1 MPLILVQEAEAP
13 AASNDFKVAI
23 ASEPTKVTKK
33 KGKPG
38 VAAAQTQKAPTR
50 NQRNQAKVKK

>member
-1 MPLILVQEAEAP
+1 MVSLSLQEAEAP
-13 AASNDFKVAI
+13 ASNEFNVAL

-38 VAAAQTQKAPTR
+38 AAAAQVQKAPTR
-50 NQRNQAKVKK
+50 NQRNQAKAKK

>member
-1 MPLILVQEAEAP
+1 MVSLPLQEAEAP
-13 AASNDFKVAI
+13 ASNDFNVAL

-38 VAAAQTQKAPTR
+38 AAAAQTQKAPTR
-50 NQRNQAKVKK
+50 NQRNQAKAKK